1 MHGSACGLI
10 ADGRSEANPST
21 IGTISCL
28 NTRIIVGSWCETRDA
43 GALLPIAFQCFERA
57 LDAGIDGRIARRIEI
72 VVEHAFR

>member
-1 MHGSACGLI
+1 MHSCTCGLI
-10 ADGRSEANPST
+10 ANSRSEANPST

-28 NTRIIVGSWCETRDA
+28 NIRIVVGRWCESRDA
-43 GALLPIAFQCFERA
+43 GALLPIAFQCFERT